1 MKFSNHVDLKPFK
14 SMHDPRSPY
23 GVFSKGI
30 SPKPPKNIAGSI
42 CPLKNDI
49 PAGLHASSILKSGWF
64 TFLLLPWRHV
74 AYFGPNYLPIQFC
87 VCVAMPS
94 NSLPIRSVRLSLLQ
108 ITALLA
114 LGAPPLLFL
123 GCGGGMWLVGN
134 IQIMRM

>member
-1 MKFSNHVDLKPFK
+1 MQAVYIEIRVVYIPPFTNEMK
-14 SMHDPRSPY
+14 
-23 GVFSKGI
+23 
-30 SPKPPKNIAGSI
+30 
-42 CPLKNDI
+42 
-49 PAGLHASSILKSGWF
+49 
-64 TFLLLPWRHV
+64 PWRHV
-74 AYFGPNYLPIQFC
+74 AYFGPNYLPLVC

-94 NSLPIRSVRLSLLQ
+94 NSLPNRSVRLSLLQ